1 MDKYQYFLEYL
12 NNEPFIIQL
21 IWVVTLILFVAV
33 IILIIYLKI
42 LRNYLRDKGGIVEKY
57 SKKYELLLITYLYA
71 EEDEFGVNSEQ
82 ELIIKKLKKGIRF
95 KFKRQVIITTLL
107 KLRNEISGELAD
119 SIQNL
124 YNKTQLKKYA
134 LIKLD
139 DRNWDII
146 VTGIRELRL
155 FNIREVHDD
164 VVKHINHPKKEVR
177 KEVQLYLI
185 NLFNFEGLTFLDDL
199 KTPLSEWDQIQLLE
213 ELQKFDDQEIPDIS
227 NWLKSDNFY
236 VVIFAIKLAKI
247 YNKFEMKE
255 QLLDLLNH
263 SNEKVRTELIPVL
276 SYLHVIESKDI
287 LKNNFNELSEDE
299 QLLFFKFLEDLA
311 DKNDESFIEKQ
322 LNHSNFEIRLSA
334 LKLLKYLNV
343 DKFEELGSSSND
355 VEFTTLVKHIKNS

>member
-1 MDKYQYFLEYL
+1 MDRFQYFLDYL

-21 IWVVTLILFVAV
+21 IWVVTFILFITV
-33 IILIIYLKI
+33 IVLIIYLKV
-42 LRNYLRDKGGIVEKY
+42 LRTYLRDKGRIVDKY
-57 SKKYELLLITYLYA
+57 SKSYELLLITYLYA

-82 ELIIKKLKKGIRF
+82 ELIIKKLKKGILF
-95 KFKRQVIITTLL
+95 KFKRQVIIATLL

-124 YNKTQLKKYA
+124 YNKTKLKKYA
-134 LIKLD
+134 LLKLNN
-139 DRNWDII
+139 RNWDMV

-155 FNIREVHDD
+155 FNIKEAHDD
-164 VVKHINHPKKEVR
+164 VVKHTNHPKKEVR

-185 NLFNFEGLTFLDDL
+185 NLFHFEGLKFLNEL

-213 ELQKFDDQEIPDIS
+213 ELQKFDNQELPDIS
-227 NWLKSDNFY
+227 NWLRSENFY

-247 YNKFEMKE
+247 YNQFHMKE
-255 QLLDLLNH
+255 QLLGLLNH
-263 SNEKVRTELIPVL
+263 SNEKVRAELIPVL